1 MKTLSGVNAQGRELL
16 SLPASPPS
24 LTCHGRPAGGT
35 WACVIVSSAMCFY
48 IQFHMCARKLHAAAA
63 QALRPWTR
71 CPGPVQCPCWCGSL
85 RPAPIHPRSG
95 SVDPIVSCVTTR
107 RPANKGRLAPSLNI
121 AANLKPTIRA
131 DSFTSAQ
138 WGDKDGALGGIEGR
152 KKFTLA
158 CRVPRERD
166 RTQLRRSRSCGKLP
180 IWFRLINMIPL
191 RTGGCLLF
199 IDYLWRGF

>member
-1 MKTLSGVNAQGRELL
+1 MYFLFLFKWPETLCLVLKQQGHKWLFPPCLAAALKPGPAAQLEAHAPR
-16 SLPASPPS
+16 
-24 LTCHGRPAGGT
+24 
-35 WACVIVSSAMCFY
+35 VIVSSTVLSNY
-48 IQFHMCARKLHAAAA
+48 IQYICVRGSCMHA
-63 QALRPWTR
+63 
-71 CPGPVQCPCWCGSL
+71 CG
-85 RPAPIHPRSG
+85 RPAVDPVPCAGPYRVRGAVGAWGLLPYIPLSG

-180 IWFRLINMIPL
+180 IWFRLINMM
-191 RTGGCLLF
+191 
-199 IDYLWRGF
+199 WS

>member
-1 MKTLSGVNAQGRELL
+1 
-16 SLPASPPS
+16 
-24 LTCHGRPAGGT
+24 
-35 WACVIVSSAMCFY
+35 
-48 IQFHMCARKLHAAAA
+48 MCARKWRACVGAAGPLAGGGPAA
-63 QALRPWTR
+63 LCRAVQ
-71 CPGPVQCPCWCGSL
+71 GPCGSAVGASGL
-85 RPAPIHPRSG
+85 LPYIPLSG

-180 IWFRLINMIPL
+180 I
-191 RTGGCLLF
+191 
-199 IDYLWRGF
+199 